1 MTNESQTN
9 TADRPLRITET
20 AHQNH
25 EELFPNHKSTLK
37 ISDPELI
44 ELFDNFA
51 FDEVLAHSKMDT
63 KTRVMLILASI
74 IGSQALSEFK
84 IMMGAALNVGVTPV
98 EIKEIVYQAV
108 AYVGMAK
115 AFDFIHAT
123 NEVLSSRGIQLPL
136 DGQSTTS
143 LETRYD
149 KGLAVQKAIFGE
161 TIDQMYERSPKDQ
174 LHIQRFLSANC
185 FGDYYTRNGL
195 DIKIRELATLSI
207 LIALGGV
214 ESQIKGHIQGNL
226 NVGNDRET
234 LLCLITQLLPWVG
247 YPRTLNALKCL
258 NEVTHEGQ

>member
-1 MTNESQTN
+1 MTNTQQQDSVRISKA
-9 TADRPLRITET
+9 ADK
-20 AHQNH
+20 NH

-37 ISDPELI
+37 VTDPELI
-44 ELFDNFA
+44 EVFDNFA
-51 FDEVLAHSKMDT
+51 FDEVIAESKLDT

-74 IGSQALSEFK
+74 IGSQAVSEYRV
-84 IMMGAALNVGVTPV
+84 MVDAALNVGVTPI
-98 EIKEIVYQAV
+98 EIKEILYQSV
-108 AYVGMAK
+108 PYVGMAK
-115 AFDFIHAT
+115 AFDFVHAT

-136 DGQSTTS
+136 EGQSTTS
-143 LETRYD
+143 PETRYD
-149 KGLAVQKAIFGE
+149 KGLAIQKAVFGE

-195 DIKIRELATLSI
+195 DIKVRELITLSI

-226 NVGNDRET
+226 NIGNGKDT
-234 LLCLITQLLPWVG
+234 LLDLITQLLPWVG

-258 NEVTHEGQ
+258 NEVATIAID